1 MARLAK
7 ILKTDVM
14 ADLDMKALA
23 QVLRAQGRGRDT
35 VLAHITPKEAELL
48 KKRGGSGTINPATGL
63 PEYQFEGDYFDFGGA
78 ETYQTGTPETFY
90 GSAPEPT
97 EIGGGQPPAV
107 AETLGQIAQGTYTP
121 PEGYLQTALN
131 QQGGAALPPVPEVR
145 VAPSPAAAPVP
156 AAATLATQGGWAL
169 PPAEGE
175 VYGPPTPQAFAEQR
189 GYFDRLG
196 TSLEKALSD
205 PATLARLGLGLGTG
219 GLGLLQQQRAAA
231 GAKQAKRETA
241 AIGAPYRA
249 QGQELIEQ
257 ARRGEMS
264 PASMQAYEAMR
275 AQIAQQ
281 TARQGGVGAAQGAAA
296 LERLRAQLI
305 ANQYNLGLN
314 VANIGDR
321 YLAGAIQ
328 TGQQANQQLMTA
340 TNQFYSTL
348 GSMLSGPTGQAVA
361 TAVRA

>member
-1 MARLAK
+1 MPSLAK
-7 ILKTDVM
+7 VLKTDVM

-35 VLAHITPKEAELL
+35 VLAHITPAEARKL
-48 KKRGGSGTINPATGL
+48 KREGGSGTINPATGL
-63 PEYQFEGDYFDFGGA
+63 PEFEEYFDFGGNEA
-78 ETYQTGTPETFY
+78 YQAATPETYY
-90 GSAPEPT
+90 GSAPEPSQDVT
-97 EIGGGQPPAV
+97 PYAGGYGQFAQEVVPGGEGTPFA
-107 AETLGQIAQGTYTP
+107 APGYETLSAQAPAPLTTVETGAP
-121 PEGYLQTALN
+121 AIRVPSAQLGLQTPESLM
-131 QQGGAALPPVPEVR
+131 GALPS
-145 VAPSPAAAPVP
+145 APSE
-156 AAATLATQGGWAL
+156 ATTGVAQ
-169 PPAEGE
+169 P
-175 VYGPPTPQAFAEQR
+175 
-189 GYFDRLG
+189 GYFERLG
-196 TSLEKALSD
+196 TSLQKQLED
-205 PATLARLGLGLGTG
+205 PATLARLGLGLGVG
-219 GLGLLQQQRAAA
+219 GLGLLQQQRAAT
-231 GAKQAKRETA
+231 GAKQSQRETA
-241 AIGAPYRA
+241 NIGAPYRA

-264 PASMQAYEAMR
+264 PASMQAYQAAQ

-281 TARQGGVGAAQGAAA
+281 TARQGGVGAAQGAAT
-296 LERLRAQLI
+296 LERLRAQLLQ
-305 ANQYNLGLN
+305 NQYNLGLN

>member
-1 MARLAK
+1 MPSLAK
-7 ILKTDVM
+7 VLKTDVM

-35 VLAHITPKEAELL
+35 VLAHITPREAAKL
-48 KKRGGSGTINPATGL
+48 KREGGAGTINPATGL
-63 PEYQFEGDYFDFGGA
+63 PEFQEDFSFADYA
-78 ETYQTGTPETFY
+78 E
-90 GSAPEPT
+90 A
-97 EIGGGQPPAV
+97 PAV
-107 AETLGQIAQGTYTP
+107 AFEPESQYQAYESPVYSGGEFTQSLVPGSVGEATAQPGVEYLSAPAALPTTAQEVFQSGIPVP
-121 PEGYLQTALN
+121 PVQPI
-131 QQGGAALPPVPEVR
+131 GGAAEG
-145 VAPSPAAAPVP
+145 AAFLQSLRGEQIPLEQMQQP
-156 AAATLATQGGWAL
+156 GG
-169 PPAEGE
+169 G
-175 VYGPPTPQAFAEQR
+175 
-189 GYFDRLG
+189 GYFERLG
-196 TSLEKALSD
+196 TSLEKQLSD
-205 PATLARLGLGLGTG
+205 PATLARLGLGLGVG
-219 GLGLLQQQRAAA
+219 GLGLLQQQRAA
-231 GAKQAKRETA
+231 GAARQARRETA
-241 AIGAPYRA
+241 NIGAPYRA

-264 PASMQAYEAMR
+264 PASMQAYQAAQ

-281 TARQGGVGAAQGAAA
+281 TARQGGVGAAQGAAT
-296 LERLRAQLI
+296 LERLRAQLLQ
-305 ANQYNLGLN
+305 NQYNLGLN

>member
-35 VLAHITPKEAELL
+35 VLAHITPAEARKL
-48 KKRGGSGTINPATGL
+48 KREGGAGTINPTTGL
-63 PEYQFEGDYFDFGGA
+63 PEFQEDFSFADYAEAPPAAFEPASGYQAYESPVYSGGEFTQSLVPGSVGEA
-78 ETYQTGTPETFY
+78 PAQPGVEYL
-90 GSAPEPT
+90 SAPAALPT
-97 EIGGGQPPAV
+97 TAQEVFQSGIPVPPVQP
-107 AETLGQIAQGTYTP
+107 T
-121 PEGYLQTALN
+121 
-131 QQGGAALPPVPEVR
+131 GGAAEG
-145 VAPSPAAAPVP
+145 AAFLQSLRGEQIPLEQMQQP
-156 AAATLATQGGWAL
+156 GG
-169 PPAEGE
+169 G
-175 VYGPPTPQAFAEQR
+175 GF
-189 GYFDRLG
+189 FDRLG
-196 TSLEKALSD
+196 TSLEKQLSD

-219 GLGLLQQQRAAA
+219 ALGLLQQQRAA
-231 GAKQAKRETA
+231 GAARQARRETA
-241 AIGAPYRA
+241 NIGAPYRA
-249 QGQELIEQ
+249 QGQELIAQ
-257 ARRGEMS
+257 ARAGELS
-264 PASMQAYEAMR
+264 PASMQAYQAAQ

-281 TARQGGVGAAQGAAA
+281 TARQGGVGAAQGAAT
-296 LERLRAQLI
+296 LERLRAQLLQ
-305 ANQYNLGLN
+305 NQYNLGLN

>member
-48 KKRGGSGTINPATGL
+48 KKRGGSGTINPTTGL
-63 PEYQFEGDYFDFGGA
+63 PEFQDGDYFDFSGSEA
-78 ETYQTGTPETFY
+78 YQAGTPETFY
-90 GSAPEPT
+90 GSAETYYPPVDPYA
-97 EIGGGQPPAV
+97 GQPAIEV
-107 AETLGQIAQGTYTP
+107 
-121 PEGYLQTALN
+121 
-131 QQGGAALPPVPEVR
+131 GGEA
-145 VAPSPAAAPVP
+145 PAAASEFLTPVSAP
-156 AAATLATQGGWAL
+156 AAAAPAAAAPAAPETPAGQMPTSAAVFRAPQPEHPDLTPSEREAAAEEAATG
-169 PPAEGE
+169 
-175 VYGPPTPQAFAEQR
+175 QR
-189 GYFDRLG
+189 GYFSRLG
-196 TSLEKALSD
+196 TSLEKQLSD

-219 GLGLLQQQRAAA
+219 ALGLLQQQRAAA
-231 GAKQAKRETA
+231 GAKQSKREMA
-241 AIGAPYRA
+241 NIGAPYRA

-264 PASMQAYEAMR
+264 PASMQAYQAAQ

-281 TARQGGVGAAQGAAA
+281 TARQGGVGAAQGAAT
-296 LERLRAQLI
+296 LERLRAQLLQ
-305 ANQYNLGLN
+305 NQYNLGLN

>member
-1 MARLAK
+1 MASLTK
-7 ILKTDVM
+7 VLKTDVM
-14 ADLDMKALA
+14 ADLDLKGLA
-23 QVLRAQGRGRDT
+23 QVLRSKGRNKDT
-35 VLAHITPKEAELL
+35 VLAHITPREARMLKEQ
-48 KKRGGSGTINPATGL
+48 GGSGTINPDTGL
-63 PEYQFEGDYFDFGGA
+63 PEFQEMYDFGANYGGA
-78 ETYQTGTPETFY
+78 ESFGEAAAAMPAAQAAESYAAPDVQSVEYMTPGGNVIVPGGEGAPFTAPGYQTL
-90 GSAPEPT
+90 SAPSAPAIPPSQGPMQAVNIYGEPA
-97 EIGGGQPPAV
+97 GPPA
-107 AETLGQIAQGTYTP
+107 
-121 PEGYLQTALN
+121 PE
-131 QQGGAALPPVPEVR
+131 E
-145 VAPSPAAAPVP
+145 
-156 AAATLATQGGWAL
+156 
-169 PPAEGE
+169 
-175 VYGPPTPQAFAEQR
+175 R
-189 GYFDRLG
+189 GYFERLG
-196 TSLEKALSD
+196 TSLQKQLED
-205 PATLARLGLGLGTG
+205 PATLARLGLGLGVG

-231 GAKQAKRETA
+231 GARQAKRETA

-328 TGQQANQQLMTA
+328 SGQQANQQLMAA

>member
-35 VLAHITPKEAELL
+35 VLAHITPAEARKL
-48 KKRGGSGTINPATGL
+48 KREGGAGTINPATGL
-63 PEYQFEGDYFDFGGA
+63 PEFQDGDYFDFGGSEA
-78 ETYQTGTPETFY
+78 YQAGTPETYY
-90 GSAPEPT
+90 GSA
-97 EIGGGQPPAV
+97 
-107 AETLGQIAQGTYTP
+107 ETY
-121 PEGYLQTALN
+121 Y
-131 QQGGAALPPVPEVR
+131 PPVDPYANQPAIEVGGE
-145 VAPSPAAAPVP
+145 APAAASEFLTPVSAPATAAPAAAAPVTAAPSTSPGAEPPMQP
-156 AAATLATQGGWAL
+156 AFIYGEPAG
-169 PPAEGE
+169 PPA
-175 VYGPPTPQAFAEQR
+175 PEQP
-189 GYFDRLG
+189 GYFERLG
-196 TSLEKALSD
+196 TSLEKQLSD

-219 GLGLLQQQRAAA
+219 ALGLLQQQRAA
-231 GAKQAKRETA
+231 GAARQAKRETA

-264 PASMQAYEAMR
+264 PASMQAYQAAQ

-281 TARQGGVGAAQGAAA
+281 TARQGGVGAAQGAAT
-296 LERLRAQLI
+296 LERLRAQLLQ
-305 ANQYNLGLN
+305 NQYNLGLN